1 MWEGAQPCSHCTT
14 HRQPL
19 HCEAG
24 PLQRVRDDEICMYT
38 RGSMKSCSF
47 AHNTET
53 HSMHGASCGA
63 PYRKGVF
70 FFQILY
76 SSLTRRSSTS
86 SGYSCLRLL

>member
-1 MWEGAQPCSHCTT
+1 
-14 HRQPL
+14 
-19 HCEAG
+19 
-24 PLQRVRDDEICMYT
+24 
-38 RGSMKSCSF
+38 MKSCSF
-47 AHNTET
+47 AHNTES